1 METDRIRDGKKSDRG
16 SGINIPDPQHCFF
29 ELCVLEMSHLAAVL
43 RRRVMKFT
51 PAQKLRGKNRNS
63 DQIIP

>member
-16 SGINIPDPQHCFF
+16 SGINIPDPQHYYF
-29 ELCVLEMSHLAAVL
+29 ESCVLEISHLAAVL

-51 PAQKLRGKNRNS
+51 HAQKVTGQNS
-63 DQIIP
+63 KF